1 MNSEPNCLTD
11 KGGPDI
17 SFVVP
22 CYNEEAIIGYTIP
35 RLLSAFSRAGYSL
48 ELVIVDNGSWD
59 RTGEIIKRLAA
70 KNPSVVH
77 HRVEKNEGYGN
88 GVLSGFALCNAPWI
102 GSIPADG
109 QVDAEDVVRLY
120 EAVVAS
126 DGYVLAKV
134 RRRFRMDGLWRKIVS
149 AGYNMFVRLLWP
161 RLGSIDINGSPKI
174 IPRESLAAMRH
185 KSKGWFLDPEIMI
198 KANYM
203 GLRVLEFNVF
213 GRLRGNGLSHV
224 RIGTCWEFFR
234 NLLIFRFSPEM
245 SQWKQG
251 VEKGS
256 AASTAP
262 DILTRITAPNAP
274 SHNVVDH

>member
-1 MNSEPNCLTD
+1 MNTEQDHPSD
-11 KGGPDI
+11 KAQPKI

-35 RLLSAFSRAGYSL
+35 RLLTAFHRAGYRL
-48 ELVIVDNGSWD
+48 ELVLVDNGSWD
-59 RTGEIIKRLAA
+59 RTGEIIKVLAK

-77 HRVEKNEGYGN
+77 HRVERNEGYGH
-88 GVLSGFALCNAPWI
+88 GVLSGIALCTAPWI
-102 GSIPADG
+102 GIIPADG

-126 DGYVLAKV
+126 NGHVLAKV
-134 RRRFRMDGLWRKIVS
+134 RRRFRMDGTWRKVVS
-149 AGYNMFVRLLWP
+149 AGYNLFVRLLWP
-161 RLGSIDINGSPKI
+161 HLGSIDINGLPKI
-174 IPRESLAAMRH
+174 IPRDSLAGMRL

-203 GLRVLEFNVF
+203 GLRVLELNVF

-224 RIGTCWEFFR
+224 RLGTCWEFFR

-245 SQWKQG
+245 SQWKQDVKEG
-251 VEKGS
+251 FAV
-256 AASTAP
+256 STAS
-262 DILTRITAPNAP
+262 DILAKIAAPNAP
-274 SHNVVDH
+274 QQNIVDH

>member
-1 MNSEPNCLTD
+1 MNTEQNYLSD
-11 KGGPDI
+11 KARPDI

-22 CYNEEAIIGYTIP
+22 CYNEEASIGYTIP
-35 RLLSAFSRAGYSL
+35 RLLTAFSRAGYRL
-48 ELVIVDNGSWD
+48 ELVMVDNGSGD
-59 RTGEIIKRLAA
+59 GTGDLIKRLAA
-70 KNPSVVH
+70 KNPAVIY

-88 GVLSGFALCNAPWI
+88 GVLSGFALCTAPWI
-102 GSIPADG
+102 GIIPADG

-120 EAVVAS
+120 EAVAATN
-126 DGYVLAKV
+126 GNVLAKV
-134 RRRFRMDGLWRKIVS
+134 RRRFRMDGLWRKAVS
-149 AGYNMFVRLLWP
+149 TGYNMFVRLLWP

-174 IPRESLAAMRH
+174 IPRDSLAAMRL

-224 RIGTCWEFFR
+224 RIWTCWEFFR

-245 SQWKQG
+245 SQWKQD
-251 VEKGS
+251 VEKEL
-256 AASTAP
+256 AVSTAS
-262 DILTRITAPNAP
+262 DILAKIAAPNAP
-274 SHNVVDH
+274 QQNMVDH